1 MALPPANRSI
11 DHDVKKGSAELLVL
25 ALVEDRA
32 RHGYE
37 IGKLIEDRS
46 RGVLRFHI
54 ASLYPLLY
62 RLEERGLIQ
71 GRWVEKSGQRRKRF
85 YRITAAGRKVLSSH
99 RSTWEEFISALT
111 RVAGI
116 RHA

>member
-1 MALPPANRSI
+1 MADTDSVGPDL
-11 DHDVKKGSAELLVL
+11 KKGSAELLVL
-25 ALVEDRA
+25 ALVEERA

-46 RGVLRFHI
+46 HGVLKFHI
-54 ASLYPLLY
+54 ASLYPMLY
-62 RLEERGLIQ
+62 RLEARRLIQ
-71 GRWVEKSGQRRKRF
+71 GRWVEKPGQRRRRF
-85 YRITAAGRKVLSSH
+85 YRITPAGRTVLARQ
-99 RSTWEEFISALT
+99 RSRWQEFIAALT

>member
-1 MALPPANRSI
+1 MADKVSP
-11 DHDVKKGSAELLVL
+11 DVKGSAEILVL

-37 IGKLIEDRS
+37 IGKLIEERS
-46 RGVLRFHI
+46 GGVLRFHI
-54 ASLYPLLY
+54 ASLYPMLY
-62 RLEERGLIQ
+62 R
-71 GRWVEKSGQRRKRF
+71 VEKAGQRRKRY
-85 YRITAAGRKVLSSH
+85 YRITAEGRRVLARH
-99 RSTWEEFISALT
+99 RVRWEEFIHALS